1 MIRTPVFPPR
11 DPVSDHSADAL
22 ERRRAWTGHALP
34 HVAGAPVAPEA
45 ARGNVEGM
53 IGYCQVP
60 VGVAGPLR
68 LTGDHPG
75 EFLVPFATTE
85 GTLVASYQRGMKVAH
100 EAGGVDVRVLRE
112 GLVVWPTLA
121 FDRVTDALIAARWI
135 AGHHGELVAAANATT
150 RHGAVTSLTTE
161 LLGRRLQLR
170 LEMTT
175 GDAHG
180 INMVTRAAG
189 AVCARIPGASQVLLH
204 GYDVEKR
211 ASAERGRG
219 RSVVAEL
226 VVPAELVARHW
237 KGSAGRIAE
246 LWQTYAL
253 AFGRMGTAT
262 HAIQVANG
270 LGAIYLATGQDIAY
284 LAESA
289 ACTLSIEDR
298 GGDLHTTLDL
308 PNLHAATVGGG
319 TQKGTAAECQALIG
333 APSATA
339 LACVI
344 AGSLLV
350 GDVNLA
356 ASFLGDDFVGAHER
370 LGRNRPT

>member
-1 MIRTPVFPPR
+1 
-11 DPVSDHSADAL
+11 
-22 ERRRAWTGHALP
+22 
-34 HVAGAPVAPEA
+34 
-45 ARGNVEGM
+45 
-53 IGYCQVP
+53 
-60 VGVAGPLR
+60 
-68 LTGDHPG
+68 
-75 EFLVPFATTE
+75 
-85 GTLVASYQRGMKVAH
+85 MKVAL

-121 FDRVTDALIAARWI
+121 FDRVADALAGARWI
-135 AGHHGELVAAANATT
+135 AEHQGELVAAANATT
-150 RHGAVTSLTTE
+150 GHGAVTSLTTE

-189 AVCARIPGASQVLLH
+189 AVCARIPGATQVLLH

-237 KGSAGRIAE
+237 KGSAARIAE

-298 GGDLHTTLDL
+298 SGDLHTTLDV

-333 APSATA
+333 ASSATA

-370 LGRNRPT
+370 LGRNRPA